1 MLPSRFLTCLPVAGR
16 CATVAAAIWLAAA
29 GAAGAAEP
37 QGDIVELSP
46 EQVKQIGIGQ
56 AGYQDFPVE
65 QSAVGSIDFDE
76 DMETQVFPPYQG
88 KVLQI
93 LARQGDSVQRTQIL
107 FTIDSPDLVQAES
120 NLISADATL
129 TLDNRALARAKD
141 LYRKNGMAQKDYDQA
156 VSDQQTAEGALR
168 AARDGVRIFGKT
180 DAEIDHIVSTRRV
193 DPALTVRSPISGV
206 VIQRNV
212 APGVFVQPGNTP
224 APLTIADTS
233 VMWMLAN
240 APENLSPEFKVGQ
253 HVSVQVSGYPGRV
266 FTGQLAAV
274 GSVVDPTTRRF
285 TLRTEIADPQ
295 HMLRSGMFANFTI
308 TTGEPLHSLAVPL
321 NGVVREGDGTESV
334 WTTTDRRHFLRKAVK
349 IGLSS
354 HGYRQIL
361 EGLSDGETVV
371 TDGAVFLS
379 NMLQADPT

>member
-1 MLPSRFLTCLPVAGR
+1 MIFAHVSAVGPASTRL
-16 CATVAAAIWLAAA
+16 AIILMALWLAGSEARAA
-29 GAAGAAEP
+29 DP
-37 QGDIVELSP
+37 QADSVELTA
-46 EQVKQIGIGQ
+46 EQARQIGIGPV
-56 AGYQDFPVE
+56 GYQDFPVE

-76 DMETQVFPPYQG
+76 DMEAQIFPPYQG

-93 LARQGDSVQRTQIL
+93 FARAGDQVQRTQIL

-156 VSDQQTAEGALR
+156 ISDQQTAEGALR

-180 DAEIDHIVSTRRV
+180 ESEIDHIVATRRV

-206 VIQRNV
+206 VVQRSA
-212 APGVFVQPGNTP
+212 APGVFVQPGTAP
-224 APLTIADTS
+224 APFTIADNS
-233 VMWMLAN
+233 VMWMLASV
-240 APENLSPEFKVGQ
+240 PENLSAAFKVGQ
-253 HVSVQVSGYPGRV
+253 AVAVKVSGYPGRI

-274 GSVVDPTTRRF
+274 GTVVDSATRRF
-285 TLRTEIADPQ
+285 TLRTEIADPV
-295 HMLRSGMFANFTI
+295 HMLRSGMFATFTI
-308 TTGEPLHSLAVPL
+308 TTGDPVHSLAVPM

-334 WTTTDRRHFLRKAVK
+334 WTTKDRRHFLRKAVTV
-349 IGLSS
+349 GLSS

-361 EGLSDGETVV
+361 DGLNDGETVV